1 MTSNP
6 VRASAD
12 WAVSTVSEH
21 KENSE
26 SGQGAVSNAIK
37 PLTGERPVSKLRA
50 IPETYRNIQVNF
62 CKNPGCPNFCVEPQ
76 LGPSLQGRRGVADG
90 YRLTGAKA
98 ESALK
103 CRYCGVESRIKSNLA
118 IHQEFRRQ
126 AAVLFAPS
134 PLVCPTEGCTSDP
147 RKPTKAFQK
156 FGKSTA
162 GALRFRCRTCKATF
176 SVPGPTTRQRRTRA
190 NAPVF
195 RHLVNKSPLN
205 RIVELCGVSF
215 PTLYDKI
222 RFIHRQCS
230 LFAASREARLPD
242 IDLGRRYLC
251 TDRQDYI
258 VNGGSRT
265 NRKTIQL
272 TAVATADRASGYL
285 FGFSPNF
292 DASLDQDA
300 AEAAWLAAGDADKP
314 PPMRDT
320 ARFWTKADYA
330 QSLARSDAKRL
341 PPLDGRKGDEVAIV
355 IEQREDLEAA
365 EAMVEGQQLPPHG
378 VQIHAGYL
386 VHGHYHH
393 LRHLL
398 RSTKPVNFS
407 LDEDSGLLSA
417 CLGAFG
423 DRVRDH
429 SAEVVQVRMT
439 KELSIDDRRK
449 ELADARRTFAAAVAA
464 RPKPIRAKDDG
475 LDDHRAATEVVAE
488 EIRRLR
494 EASPDPDR
502 RLQNV
507 WMRNP
512 LPDMSEPRK
521 FWRYASDD
529 GHLHNH
535 DAAFLLRMSTLWPVD
550 KAFAMLRRRVAM
562 FERPV
567 GSVRRAR
574 RSWQIC
580 AAYDP
585 RMVVQMLEIFR
596 VWHNWLWRS
605 PRDGMTAAERL
616 GLATGRVRE
625 DHILGYDVRVAVE
638 RFWAA
643 AAEAEAS
650 NGDGYTAAPAINR
663 LS

>member
-1 MTSNP
+1 M
-6 VRASAD
+6 
-12 WAVSTVSEH
+12 SEH
-21 KENSE
+21 KENSGP
-26 SGQGAVSNAIK
+26 SLVLADNIGK
-37 PLTGERPVSKLRA
+37 HLLGERPVGKIRA
-50 IPETYRNIQVNF
+50 IPEVYRNIQVNF
-62 CKNPGCPNFCVEPQ
+62 CKTPGCPNFCVEPR
-76 LGPSLQGRRGVADG
+76 LGPSRQGRQSGSDG
-90 YRLTGAKA
+90 YRLAGSKA
-98 ESALK
+98 ELALK
-103 CRYCGVESRIKSNLA
+103 CSYCGVESRIKSNRA

-126 AAVLFAPS
+126 AAPLFAPS
-134 PLVCPTEGCTSDP
+134 PLICPTEGCLSDP
-147 RKPTKAFQK
+147 RKPTQAFQK

-162 GALRFRCRTCKATF
+162 GALRFRCRSCKATF
-176 SVPGPTTRQRRTRA
+176 SVPGPTARQRRARV

-205 RIVELCGVSF
+205 RIVELCKVSF

-230 LFAASREARLPD
+230 LFAASREACLPD
-242 IDLGRRYLC
+242 MDLGRRYLC

-258 VNGGSRT
+258 VNWGSRT

-272 TAVATADRASGYL
+272 AAVATADREFGYL

-300 AEAAWLAAGDADKP
+300 AEAAWLTAGDADKP
-314 PPMRDT
+314 PQMRDT
-320 ARFWTKADYA
+320 ARLWTRSDYA
-330 QSLARSDAKRL
+330 QSLARAADKQFPA
-341 PPLDGRKGDEVAIV
+341 PDGRKGDAVDIH

-378 VQIHAGYL
+378 VQIHADYL
-386 VHGHYHH
+386 VHGHYHY

-398 RSTKPVNFS
+398 RSTKQVNFS

-429 SAEVVQVRMT
+429 TAEVVQVRIA

-449 ELADARRTFAAAVAA
+449 ELADARKAFATAVAA
-464 RPKPIRAKDDG
+464 LPRPIRAKDDG
-475 LDDHRAATEVVAE
+475 LDEQRAATAVIAE
-488 EIRRLR
+488 QVRGLR
-494 EASPDPDR
+494 EGSPEPERKLQGVWIKNPIPDAA
-502 RLQNV
+502 
-507 WMRNP
+507 
-512 LPDMSEPRK
+512 EPRK
-521 FWRYASDD
+521 FWRFVSDTD
-529 GHLHNH
+529 HLYNH

-550 KAFAMLRRRVAM
+550 KVFAMLRRRVAM

-567 GSVRRAR
+567 SSVRRAR
-574 RSWQIC
+574 RLWQIY

-585 RMVVQMLEIFR
+585 RMVGQMLEIFR

-605 PRDGMTAAERL
+605 PRDGKTAAERL
-616 GLATGRVRE
+616 GLATGQVRE
-625 DHILGYDVRVAVE
+625 DHILGYDVRLAVE
-638 RFWAA
+638 RLWAA
-643 AAEAEAS
+643 AVEAEAS
-650 NGDGYTAAPAINR
+650 NVDSYTAAPIINR

>member
-1 MTSNP
+1 
-6 VRASAD
+6 
-12 WAVSTVSEH
+12 VSEH

-26 SGQGAVSNAIK
+26 PRRGSTENTIK
-37 PLTGERPVSKLRA
+37 HLTGERPASKVRA
-50 IPETYRNIQVNF
+50 IPEIYRNIQVNF
-62 CKNPGCPNFCVEPQ
+62 CKKPGCPNFCIEPR
-76 LGPSLQGRRGVADG
+76 LGPSRRGPQSGSDG
-90 YRLTGAKA
+90 YRLSGAKA
-98 ESALK
+98 ESALR
-103 CRYCGVESRIKSNLA
+103 CSYCGVESRIKSNRA
-118 IHQEFRRQ
+118 IHQEFQRQ
-126 AAVLFAPS
+126 AAPLFAPS
-134 PLVCPTEGCTSDP
+134 PLVCPREGCLSDSQ
-147 RKPTKAFQK
+147 KPTKAFQK
-156 FGKSTA
+156 FGKSAA
-162 GALRFRCRTCKATF
+162 GALRFRCRSCKATF
-176 SVPGPTTRQRRTRA
+176 SVPGPTSRQRRTRVNA
-190 NAPVF
+190 NVL
-195 RHLVNKSPLN
+195 RHLVNKVPLN

-230 LFAASREARLPD
+230 LFAASRETRLPEV
-242 IDLGRRYLC
+242 DLGRRYLS

-258 VNGGSRT
+258 VNWGSRT

-272 TAVATADRASGYL
+272 TAVATADRDSGYL
-285 FGFSPNF
+285 FAFSPNF

-300 AEAAWLAAGDADKP
+300 AEATWLAAGDADKP
-314 PPMRDT
+314 PQMRDT

-330 QSLARSDAKRL
+330 QSVARSAAKRL
-341 PPLDGRKGDEVAIV
+341 SAPGGRKGDEVAVV

-365 EAMVEGQQLPPHG
+365 EPMVEGQQLPPRG
-378 VQIHAGYL
+378 VQIHADYL

-398 RSTKPVNFS
+398 RSTKQVNFS

-429 SAEVVQVRMT
+429 TAEVVQVRIA

-449 ELADARRTFAAAVAA
+449 ELADARKSFAAAVAA
-464 RPKPIRAKDDG
+464 LPKPIRAKDDG
-475 LDDHRAATEVVAE
+475 LDEHRAATAVVAE

-494 EASPDPDR
+494 EASPEPDR
-502 RLQNV
+502 KLQGV
-507 WMRNP
+507 WVRNP
-512 LPDMSEPRK
+512 IPDPAEPLK
-521 FWRYASDD
+521 FWRYVSDTD
-529 GHLHNH
+529 HLYNH

-550 KAFAMLRRRVAM
+550 KVFGMLRRRIAM

-567 GSVRRAR
+567 SSIRRAR
-574 RSWQIC
+574 RSWQIY

-585 RMVVQMLEIFR
+585 RMVGQMLEIFR

-616 GLATGRVRE
+616 GLATGQVRE

-638 RFWAA
+638 RLWAA

-650 NGDGYTAAPAINR
+650 NGDGYTAAPAINT

>member
-1 MTSNP
+1 
-6 VRASAD
+6 
-12 WAVSTVSEH
+12 VSEH
-21 KENSE
+21 KENSK
-26 SGQGAVSNAIK
+26 SGLGVADNISK
-37 PLTGERPVSKLRA
+37 HLTGERPVGKIRA
-50 IPETYRNIQVNF
+50 IPEVYRNIQVNF
-62 CKNPGCPNFCVEPQ
+62 CKKPGCPNFCVEPQ
-76 LGPSLQGRRGVADG
+76 LGPSRQGRQSGSDG

-103 CRYCGVESRIKSNLA
+103 CSYCGVESRIKSNRA

-126 AAVLFAPS
+126 AAPLFAPS
-134 PLVCPTEGCTSDP
+134 SLICPTEGCLSDP
-147 RKPTKAFQK
+147 RKPTQSFQR

-162 GALRFRCRTCKATF
+162 GALRFRCRSCKATF

-205 RIVELCGVSF
+205 RIVELCQVSF

-230 LFAASREARLPD
+230 LFAASRESRLPD
-242 IDLGRRYLC
+242 MDLGRRYLC

-258 VNGGSRT
+258 VNWGSRT

-272 TAVATADRASGYL
+272 TAVATADRESGYL

-300 AEAAWLAAGDADKP
+300 AEAAWLAAGDGDKP
-314 PPMRDT
+314 PQMRDT

-330 QSLARSDAKRL
+330 QSLARAADKRL
-341 PPLDGRKGDEVAIV
+341 PAPDGRKGDEVAVV
-355 IEQREDLEAA
+355 IEQREDLETA

-378 VQIHAGYL
+378 VQIHADYL

-398 RSTKPVNFS
+398 RSTKQVNFS

-429 SAEVVQVRMT
+429 TAEVVQVRIA

-464 RPKPIRAKDDG
+464 LPKPIRIRDDG
-475 LDDHRAATEVVAE
+475 LDDQRAATAVVAE

-494 EASPDPDR
+494 EASPDRDR
-502 RLQNV
+502 KLQGV
-507 WMRNP
+507 WIRNP
-512 LPDMSEPRK
+512 IPDISEPRK

-529 GHLHNH
+529 GHLYNH

-550 KAFAMLRRRVAM
+550 KTFAMLRRRMAM

-567 GSVRRAR
+567 SSVRRAR
-574 RSWQIC
+574 RSWQIY

-585 RMVVQMLEIFR
+585 RMVGQMLEIFR

-605 PRDGMTAAERL
+605 PRDGATAAERL
-616 GLATGRVRE
+616 GLATGEVRE

-638 RFWAA
+638 RLWAV